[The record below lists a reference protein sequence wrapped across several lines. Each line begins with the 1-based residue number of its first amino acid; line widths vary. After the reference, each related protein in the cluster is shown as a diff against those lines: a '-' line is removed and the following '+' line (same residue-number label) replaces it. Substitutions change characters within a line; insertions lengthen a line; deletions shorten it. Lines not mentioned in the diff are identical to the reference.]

1 MIASFFSRF
10 CLCLLG
16 STSVGAALLSTAQA
30 EEIEA
35 VSSRVSAD
43 YVRAKLPDGS
53 FQPETYA
60 FAKGGY
66 RSSGTQDYSIDKIQ
80 FLDVARTIAGP
91 LATQRYIPTKDPKT
105 TRLLVMVYW
114 GATASLTHSSDS
126 AGYQNLQLAQGA
138 LSSAQMDSHGMPA
151 GGGIAADQ
159 NELDASLAL
168 VNLENHIR
176 DRADAENAALL
187 GYDSWWD
194 KYSGHAVFGT
204 ALAEHKQEMIDEL
217 EEGRYFVVLMAYDF
231 QLLLNGEEAQAA
243 LGDPIQRTSARK
255 RIRQAAGE
263 DGAIC
268 VDLLWPGQP
277 WPHSQAVTR
286 GSGRNRRPQESW
298 GRSRE
303 MRRPHRRFAGAL
315 GASGRN
321 SPEGGMPSAPA
332 SCDASGWVPCRIP
345 P

>member
-1 MIASFFSRF
+1 MIASFFSRLG
-10 CLCLLG
+10 LCLLG
-16 STSVGAALLSTAQA
+16 SISVGAYLVSTAQG

-91 LATQRYIPTKDPKT
+91 LATQRYIPAKDPKT

-231 QLLLNGEEAQAA
+231 QLLLKE
-243 LGDPIQRTSARK
+243 K
-255 RIRQAAGE
+255 KHK
-263 DGAIC
+263 
-268 VDLLWPGQP
+268 LLWETRFSVRQRGNEFDKQLEKMAQYASTYFGQDSHGLTHKP
-277 WPHSQAVTR
+277 
-286 GSGRNRRPQESW
+286 
-298 GRSRE
+298 
-303 MRRPHRRFAGAL
+303 L
-315 GASGRN
+315 
-321 SPEGGMPSAPA
+321 PEGQVEIG
-332 SCDASGWVPCRIP
+332 DLKNLGVVPEK
-345 P
+345 